1 MGLTDLIKK
10 DKVESV
16 LGIDVSTQS
25 FAYCL
30 YDSTGP
36 VQWGE
41 IKFKGD
47 NVYARLADGQRK
59 VAAIAAGIKADLVV
73 AEGAIYVQNKKTVIL
88 LSYALGAI
96 IAALYNEGM
105 KIEEISPI
113 TWQNAIGN
121 KALTKAEKL
130 EIETKTPGKSKTWY
144 TAKYRELRKQ
154 RTMDFVKNTLGVDT
168 NNDNVGDAL
177 AIAHVAYHKH
187 CA

>member
-1 MGLTDLIKK
+1 M
-10 DKVESV
+10 
-16 LGIDVSTQS
+16 GIDVSTQS

-47 NVYARLADGQRK
+47 NVYARLSDGQRK
-59 VAAIAAGIKADLVV
+59 VAAIAASIKADLVV
-73 AEGAIYVQNKKTVIL
+73 AEGAVYVQNKKTVIL

-96 IAALYNEGM
+96 MAALYNEGM
-105 KIEEISPI
+105 EVEEVSPI

-121 KALTKAEKL
+121 KAFSKAEKQAF
-130 EIETKTPGKSKTWY
+130 IEATPGKSKSWY
-144 TAKYRELRKQ
+144 DARIREARKQ
-154 RTMDFVKNTLGVDT
+154 RTMDFVKTLGVETD
-168 NNDNVGDAL
+168 NDNVGDAV
-177 AIAHVAYHKH
+177 AIAHVTYEKY